1 MKDPHHKDEE
11 ISAVAASFHRGRPH
25 QEQQSATS
33 VSALSTT
40 IHHAFCIWFEDA
52 ARKQQ
57 LYDVPFMPNQMLPT
71 EEAKV
76 SQDDS
81 KKDMELKKK
90 QKNESDRL
98 RKMEE
103 MVKQQLELVRKKVK
117 ADEQKL
123 VIQQQSLAKAAERA
137 IID

>member
-33 VSALSTT
+33 VSTLSTT

-52 ARKQQ
+52 ARNQQ

-81 KKDMELKKK
+81 KKDMERNK